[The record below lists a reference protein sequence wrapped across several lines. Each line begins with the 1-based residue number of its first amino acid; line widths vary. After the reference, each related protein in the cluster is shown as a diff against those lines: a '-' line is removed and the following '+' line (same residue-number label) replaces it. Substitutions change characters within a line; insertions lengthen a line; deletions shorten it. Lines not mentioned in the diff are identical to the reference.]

1 MLLDLDNFNMY
12 ASHIIVSGW
21 LTSDICITDMNLEL
35 NGYSYNKTFEPSA
48 IDFATKLCLGL
59 NYNRYTFNGVD
70 KEDGIGSLVI
80 PLASTAYSGSSVP
93 LDRYSSIRLR
103 INFNANA
110 GPRSYINVTCVGTT
124 TVSYN
129 NSTANIDI
137 F

>member
-1 MLLDLDNFNMY
+1 M
-12 ASHIIVSGW
+12 
-21 LTSDICITDMNLEL
+21 
-35 NGYSYNKTFEPSA
+35 EPGV

-103 INFNANA
+103 INFNAIA
-110 GPRSYINVTCVGTT
+110 GPNSYINVTCVGTT

-129 NSTANIDI
+129 NSTANIDLY
-137 F
+137 